1 MSALTRVRPTK
12 IELIRL
18 KRRLTTSIRVKKIL
32 SERLTVLVNEF
43 MATLRECVARRSNL
57 QRELPEVYRRSEIM
71 LGTYGSSLSEYL
83 RLNAAKPR
91 LIVGTEN
98 IMGVKIKTFI
108 TKYEDTRSLHPPAIE
123 DFIKLSREFTGLV
136 LDLAKLEYALRE
148 LGREINT
155 TKRKSNALEHV
166 IIPRLRATIRYLQLK
181 FDEREREEKARFKRI
196 KQVLARRKTS

>member
-18 KRRLTTSIRVKKIL
+18 KRRLITSVRVRKIL

-43 MATLRECVARRSNL
+43 MATLRDCVVKRSNL
-57 QRELPEVYRRSEIM
+57 QSQFPEVYRRAEIM
-71 LGTYGSSLSEYL
+71 LGTYGPSLLEYL
-83 RLNAAKPR
+83 RTNAPKPK
-91 LIVGTEN
+91 LVVATEN

-108 TKYEDTRSLHPPAIE
+108 TKYGDTQSTYPLAVE
-123 DFIKLSREFTGLV
+123 DFVKLSREFTGLI

-148 LGREINT
+148 LGREINS

-166 IIPRLRATIRYLQLK
+166 IIPRLRSTIRYLQLK

-196 KQVLARRKTS
+196 KQVLARRRPS